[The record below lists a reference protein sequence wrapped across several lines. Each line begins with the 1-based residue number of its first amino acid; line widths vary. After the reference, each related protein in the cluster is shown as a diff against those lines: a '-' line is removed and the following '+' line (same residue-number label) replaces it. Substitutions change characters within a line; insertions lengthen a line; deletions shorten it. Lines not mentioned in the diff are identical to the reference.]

1 MDVRGTCLLVRT
13 ASSGLAQA
21 NMYPKLKQ
29 TRIPNQGIHGASSE
43 RCMTEFTR
51 LRIGVDRFGFV
62 CMGSLRGDFTTGF
75 SKFVVYECTE
85 DAVVVAW
92 EWNSLSGGGGKAIE
106 ENTTTASLNYTH
118 TPPHTHRHHHHTP
131 PPPPPP
137 RKI

>member
-92 EWNSLSGGGGKAIE
+92 EWNSLSWGGA
-106 ENTTTASLNYTH
+106 
-118 TPPHTHRHHHHTP
+118 RQ
-131 PPPPPP
+131 
-137 RKI
+137 